1 MKNKRGWTLWL
12 TPVLLALPVAAAM
25 GFAVLRYGRTVQD
38 LIHVAIKL
46 VVTK

>member
-1 MKNKRGWTLWL
+1 MWM
-12 TPVLLALPVAAAM
+12 TPVLLALPVAAAAA
-25 GFAVLRYGRTVQD
+25 FAAVKYGHSIQN

>member
-1 MKNKRGWTLWL
+1 M
-12 TPVLLALPVAAAM
+12 LLALPVAAAVA
-25 GFAVLRYGRTVQD
+25 FAAVKYGRTIQN